1 MKRVLIVEDDKHT
14 AALLREQLEFER
26 FATSR
31 AKTAEEALEALET
44 TAFELVILDLGLPDQ
59 NGFEVCQAIRDR
71 RIRTPILVLTARD
84 ETVDKVRALDLGA
97 DDYLTKPFELAE
109 LLARVRALLRRGNPE
124 EEETPEILQVGD
136 VRIDRTKRRVT
147 KGGSAIALTSRE
159 FEMLAFLASRAG
171 AVVSRDSILD
181 NLWPGVHVTPRTVD
195 VHIAALRKKLE
206 NDPMAPTLLI
216 GVRGVG
222 YRLDDGSG

>member
-31 AKTAEEALEALET
+31 AKTALEALEALET
-44 TAFELVILDLGLPDQ
+44 TEFELVILDLGLPDQ

-136 VRIDRTKRRVT
+136 VRIDKRKRQVT
-147 KGGSAIALTSRE
+147 KGGSEIALTGRE
-159 FEMLAFLASRAG
+159 FEVLSFLASRAG
-171 AVVSRDSILD
+171 AVVSRDSLLD